1 MVEDNGIHVAGE
13 PRQRAARLPQSG
25 HGIASFVIA
34 LVSGLVILAGI
45 AFSALMV
52 GAGNPEQHLAVFGV
66 IGFVLIAFLI
76 LALVG
81 LVLGFVALRR
91 LDRRRTFGAI
101 GLGLNAFILIGTGGL
116 MLLGTFF
123 SHSNS

>member
-34 LVSGLVILAGI
+34 LVSGLVVLAGI
-45 AFSALMV
+45 GFAALMV
-52 GAGNPEQHLAVFGV
+52 ASGDPEQHMGVFG
-66 IGFVLIAFLI
+66 
-76 LALVG
+76 LVG
-81 LVLGFVALRR
+81 LVLGIVALRR
-91 LDRRRTFGAI
+91 QDRRRTFGAI
-101 GLGLNAFILIGTGGL
+101 GLGLNAFILIGTAGL
-116 MLLGTFF
+116 AFLGTFF